1 MTEAQTKV
9 RKRQLGQEDAE
20 TQVGLP
26 GEVDLAATAV
36 VAFSSEDPSCPVEHM
51 LDGTYGPG
59 ASRWLSARPD
69 MTEQLLFD
77 FDGPQRISRLVYEVE
92 EAERERTQEVRVEV
106 STDGGE
112 SFRQILAQDYTFS
125 PNGATFQ
132 HEDLR
137 FEIEGATHLRL
148 TIVPHKNG
156 AGTATLT
163 SLRICA

>member
-9 RKRQLGQEDAE
+9 RKRPLGQDHAGV
-20 TQVGLP
+20 QAGLP
-26 GEVDLAATAV
+26 GEIDLAAAAV

-59 ASRWLSARPD
+59 ASRWLSGRPD

-77 FDGPQRISRLVYEVE
+77 FDAPQKISRLVYEVE
-92 EAERERTQEVRVEV
+92 ETERQRTQEIRVEV
-106 STDGGE
+106 STDGGA
-112 SFRQILAQDYTFS
+112 SFRQILVQEYTFS
-125 PNGATFQ
+125 PGGATFQ

-163 SLRICA
+163 SLRVCA